1 MHNQTSNL
9 FNFIKQRV
17 SILQVIN
24 EYVVLKKAGYYWKGC
39 CPFHDEKTASF
50 TVSPHKEIFYCFGCH
65 AGGDVISFITKV
77 ENCQPIDAVKQL
89 GDRYNINLPETVISP
104 EFYEKA
110 DDKKRY
116 FQLCQ
121 IVSQWTEKQL
131 EKYPSVI
138 SYLEKRGFTQESI
151 KAFQVGYFPSG
162 AKNFKTLTQEL
173 TENNFLIKDLLDVHL
188 IEEGKGT
195 FYSPFEDRVIF
206 PIKDHLGR
214 FCGFGGRIFKP
225 DDQRS
230 KYYNSRE
237 NNYFQKGSILFGFDK
252 AKKTI
257 QKSGQAFLVEGY
269 TDCIAMV
276 QHGYT
281 NTVATLGTACTL
293 EHLKL
298 LAYHAQTVFL
308 VYDADTAGHNAM
320 LRLAELCWQVN
331 LDLKTIFLP
340 EGDDPASFLESSGD
354 FNQLREQA
362 QDILSFFLINVGKEF
377 SNQSLQEKLTGM
389 RKILAVLKNLDDP
402 LKQDILLQKA
412 AAIFDIPF
420 DSLKNELK
428 RTKTQQTLEPDL
440 KTEIKP
446 ALAEISAIEKKF
458 ICAILNNREL
468 LLKKEVARLVEYIA
482 PDLQV
487 IIDKLKAI
495 EVITEKD
502 GFLLFFDS
510 LEYHEKQLVN
520 NILLSNDDQADE
532 QELESILLLL
542 EKKYWKKIVGD
553 TKLQIARAQQEDNA
567 EKVNDIVVSFLTLK
581 KKLLRRGLI

>member
-9 FNFIKQRV
+9 FNFIKQRI

-89 GDRYNINLPETVISP
+89 ADRYNLNLPETVTTP
-104 EFYEKA
+104 DFYEKA

-121 IVSQWTEKQL
+121 IVSQWTQKQL

-151 KAFQVGYFPSG
+151 KAFEVGYFPSG
-162 AKNFKTLTQEL
+162 AKFFKTLTQAL

-188 IEEGKGT
+188 IEESKGT

-293 EHLKL
+293 EHLKS
-298 LAYHAQTVFL
+298 LAHHAQTVFL

-340 EGDDPASFLESSGD
+340 EGDDPASFLERNGNL
-354 FNQLREQA
+354 NQLKEQS

-389 RKILAVLKNLDDP
+389 RKILAILKNLDDP

-412 AAIFDIPF
+412 AAIFDVPF
-420 DSLKNELK
+420 DSLKNELQ
-428 RTKTQQTLEPDL
+428 RTKAQQTLEPDA
-440 KTEIKP
+440 KTENKP
-446 ALAEISAIEKKF
+446 ALPEIPTIEKKF

-468 LLKKEVARLVEYIA
+468 LLKKEVIRLAEYVTS
-482 PDLQV
+482 DLQAV
-487 IIDKLKAI
+487 INKLKAI
-495 EVITEKD
+495 EVTSEKD

-520 NILLSNDDQADE
+520 NILLSNDNQVDE

>member
-24 EYVVLKKAGYYWKGC
+24 EYVGLKKAGYYWKGC

-65 AGGDVISFITKV
+65 AGGDVISFITKI

-89 GDRYNINLPETVISP
+89 ADRYNINLPEVIATP

-121 IVSQWTEKQL
+121 IVSQWTQKQL

-151 KAFQVGYFPSG
+151 KIFEVGYFPSG
-162 AKNFKTLTQEL
+162 AKIFKTLTQEL

-188 IEEGKGT
+188 IEESKSA
-195 FYSPFEDRVIF
+195 FYSPFEDRIIF

-214 FCGFGGRIFKP
+214 FCGFGGRIFKE

-237 NNYFQKGSILFGFDK
+237 NSYFQKGSILFGFDK

-298 LAYHAQTVFL
+298 LAHHAQTVFL

-340 EGDDPASFLESSGD
+340 EGHDPASFLECNGNV
-354 FNQLREQA
+354 NQLKEQA

-389 RKILAVLKNLDDP
+389 RKILAVLRNLDDP

-420 DSLKNELK
+420 TSLKNELQ
-428 RTKTQQTLEPDL
+428 RTKGQQAAKLDLKIENKPDL
-440 KTEIKP
+440 H
-446 ALAEISAIEKKF
+446 EISAIEKKF

-468 LLKKEVARLVEYIA
+468 LIKKEVMRLVEYIA
-482 PDLQV
+482 PDLQMV
-487 IIDKLKAI
+487 INKLKAI
-495 EVITEKD
+495 EVTTERD
-502 GFLLFFDS
+502 RFLLFFDS

-520 NILLSNDDQADE
+520 NILLSNDAQVDE
-532 QELESILLLL
+532 QELDSILLLL